1 MYSAMRRVLFALLG
15 LFVFGACV
23 GCQALNDDPN
33 NKRCWFPS
41 LMEPGHLNP
50 AHEKYTPEG
59 SDPFPNANIGP
70 KAVQARPQYWEN
82 PRDWNR
88 DVNSTPS
95 ADLTID
101 TTTK

>member
-1 MYSAMRRVLFALLG
+1 MLRVSLTLWGLLILGTLLG
-15 LFVFGACV
+15 
-23 GCQALNDDPN
+23 CQSLNDDPN

-41 LMEPGHLNP
+41 LVEPGYLNP

-70 KAVQARPQYWEN
+70 KAVQARPQYWER

-95 ADLTID
+95 AELAIES
-101 TTTK
+101 TTK